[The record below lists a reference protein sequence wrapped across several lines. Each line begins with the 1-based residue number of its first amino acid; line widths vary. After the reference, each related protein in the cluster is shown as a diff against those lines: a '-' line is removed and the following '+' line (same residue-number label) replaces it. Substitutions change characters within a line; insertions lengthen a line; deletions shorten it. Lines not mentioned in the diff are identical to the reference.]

1 VHANEFYIR
10 VGKTTI
16 LTPDPLATSP
26 LDLTL
31 EQELRTEASEPKT
44 EAGKYDLGIGIY
56 VTRFGARGGNLPA
69 GTLCDGERTV
79 RSEVYYSV
87 FKQIL

>member
-1 VHANEFYIR
+1 MFR

-16 LTPDPLATSP
+16 LTPDPLVTSS

-31 EQELRTEASEPKT
+31 EQEVRTEASEPKSQ
-44 EAGKYDLGIGIY
+44 AGRYDLGVGVY
-56 VTRFGARGGNLPA
+56 VTRFGAKGGNLPV
-69 GTLCDGERTV
+69 GINCTGDRTV
-79 RSEVYYSV
+79 KSEVYYSA

>member
-1 VHANEFYIR
+1 MLTCHGR

-16 LTPDPLATSP
+16 LTPDPLAQSP

-44 EAGKYDLGIGIY
+44 VAGKHDMGIGVY
-56 VTRFGARGGNLPA
+56 ATRFGAVGGNLPA
-69 GTLCDGERTV
+69 GTKCTGERSV
-79 RSEVYYSV
+79 KSEVYYSM